1 MASKARLDQLE
12 SQLRSAKEA
21 FMGALPE
28 QTDANVRLVTAAQQQ
43 LETVTNA
50 IRGDQDRLTSVE
62 RQIGALT
69 SGTSTV
75 PVAGRCTDAAG
86 SAVSCVSGAVRGASV
101 QPTVRLIPGQTY
113 VLQASGTDTAGRA
126 AAASTTFRAST
137 AEQENSLAAGYR
149 WGVVKSAKAYGRSYL
164 SAAAKGSALST
175 TFRGTSVTWY
185 TMTGPGQGRAT
196 VYVDGVA
203 KGTVNNWSAAT
214 RWHVART
221 VKGLKAG
228 THTLK
233 VVVAGR
239 KGAAGGTGTGVAFD
253 AVKVGKKL
261 TASPRSTATWSR
273 LATASASGRYYAA
286 SAVKGSTAA
295 FTFRGTSVT
304 WLTAR
309 GPAMGKAKV
318 YVDGVLKLT
327 VDGYAKKAGWNVRRS
342 LTGLTDRVHTVTVK
356 VTGTKRRASTG
367 TAVVVD
373 RWLVG

>member
-1 MASKARLDQLE
+1 
-12 SQLRSAKEA
+12 
-21 FMGALPE
+21 
-28 QTDANVRLVTAAQQQ
+28 VTA
-43 LETVTNA
+43 VT
-50 IRGDQDRLTSVE
+50 GTLTT
-62 RQIGALT
+62 G
-69 SGTSTV
+69 GSTV
-75 PVAGRCTDAAG
+75 PVGVRCTDAAG
-86 SAVSCVSGAVRGASV
+86 TAVSCVSGAVRGAAV
-101 QPTVRLIPGQTY
+101 QPTVHLVPGQTY
-113 VLQASGTDTAGRA
+113 ALTVSGTDAAGRPA
-126 AAASTTFRAST
+126 SASTAFRAST

-149 WGVVKSAKAYGRSYL
+149 WGVVKAAKAYGRSYQ
-164 SAAAKGSALST
+164 SAAAKGAALSA

-185 TMTGPGQGRAT
+185 TMTGPSQGRAT

-203 KGTVNNWSAAT
+203 KGKVNNWSAAT
-214 RWHVART
+214 RWHVPRT

-239 KGAAGGTGTGVAFD
+239 KGATKGTGTGVAFD

-261 TASPRSTATWSR
+261 TASPRTTATWSR
-273 LATASASGRYYAA
+273 VASASASGRYYAV
-286 SAVKGSTAA
+286 SAVPGSTAA
-295 FTFRGTSVT
+295 FTFRGTSVS

-327 VDGYAKKAGWNVRRS
+327 VDGYAKKAGWNVRKS
-342 LTGLTDRVHTVTVK
+342 LTGLTDKVHTVTVK

-367 TAVVVD
+367 TTVVVD